1 MSFESD
7 TRGRL
12 ISPSDKM
19 KNLNMLIGG
28 AFSVVL
34 GLCFVIWHKSFGS
47 GAVRFQ
53 HKLLNIQFDERIFQ
67 ITYLIVGIAFIVIGV
82 GVLFSTAAR

>member
-12 ISPSDKM
+12 ISPTDIM
-19 KNLNMLIGG
+19 RNLNMLIGG
-28 AFSVVL
+28 VFSLVL

-53 HKLLNIQFDERIFQ
+53 HKLLNIQFDERVFQ

-82 GVLFSTAAR
+82 GIVLSVAAR